1 MIMSLEEKKQEVI
14 EDFSVYDEWLDKYEY
29 LIELGK
35 TLEAYPEEE
44 KTEDKLIKG
53 CQSRVWL
60 DYEQK
65 DGKLYFRADSD
76 AIITKGIISLLLS
89 VYSGRTPAEIAADD
103 FDFVEKIGLKENL
116 SPTRANGLVS
126 MIDTIKWIANDAAAK
141 EQMAGQAGH
150 DEKTQ
155 AGHDGAVI
163 PGSTGNPSKD
173 VLSAEDVAALQPLYA
188 DVILALKQVYDPE
201 IPVNI
206 YDLGL
211 IYELN
216 IDKDRKVSIVMT
228 FTAPNC
234 PMADEVMHEV
244 EDSVKQVPGV
254 TGCSIELTFEPVWD
268 RSMLSEEARVDLGL
282 DYEEDDYGKLS

>member
-1 MIMSLEEKKQEVI
+1 MFEQSDFDVDMTLEEKKQAVI
-14 EDFSVYDEWLDKYEY
+14 EEFSMYDEWLDKYEY

-35 TLEAYPEEE
+35 ALEAYPEEE

-60 DYEQK
+60 DYELK

-76 AIITKGIISLLLS
+76 AIITKGIISLLIS
-89 VYSGRTPAEIAADD
+89 VYSGRTPEEIAADD
-103 FDFVEKIGLKENL
+103 FGFVNEIGLRENL

-126 MIDTIKWIANDAAAK
+126 MIETIKNAAREA
-141 EQMAGQAGH
+141 
-150 DEKTQ
+150 
-155 AGHDGAVI
+155 AVI
-163 PGSTGNPSKD
+163 PSEAMESPDSHVGQRTPQND
-173 VLSAEDVAALQPLYA
+173 NAQVLSAEDVAALQPLYA

-216 IDKDRKVSIVMT
+216 IDKERKVSIVMT

-244 EDSVKQVPGV
+244 EDSVKRVPGV
-254 TGCSIELTFEPVWD
+254 TGCHIELTFEPVWD